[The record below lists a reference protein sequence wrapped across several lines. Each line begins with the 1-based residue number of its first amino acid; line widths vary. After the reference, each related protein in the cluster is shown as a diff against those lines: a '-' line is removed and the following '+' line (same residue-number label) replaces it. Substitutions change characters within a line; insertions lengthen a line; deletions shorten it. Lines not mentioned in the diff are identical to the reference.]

1 MTGIGGW
8 YIPHSGMDYHMVGW
22 QVDEDGYQDDNEN
35 GYQGGDRDEH
45 EDGSE
50 DESCSHL
57 NMVMRMRMVLVSMR
71 KRERV

>member
-1 MTGIGGW
+1 
-8 YIPHSGMDYHMVGW
+8 MVVW
-22 QVDEDGYQDDNEN
+22 LVDEDGYQDDNEN
-35 GYQGGDRDEH
+35 DYQGGDRDEH

-57 NMVMRMRMVLVSMR
+57 SMVTRMRMVLVSMR